1 MKETLESLPPKP
13 ESKDKKNYANQ
24 GAEQNIISANNSET
38 NSITIANEKQR
49 RIAQLANFF
58 NQLYGK
64 IPEPH
69 FAYLITFKDGIQTY
83 SFSITDE
90 IQRKEMAQM
99 AIALTN
105 NGFDVWHSVNT
116 VSIKPTSSKRGDETV
131 VSYQIACVVDID
143 IRSVAHKSNPSLLA
157 ADFDEAKSFLPFT
170 PSILVFSGYGLHAY
184 YIFETPLAI
193 TDDNREEIKRRNNLL
208 LDVIRQRANGKTIDG
223 VSDLPRV
230 LRTPSTFNYKLG
242 ADNASL
248 CHIVEDSG
256 LRFSP
261 NELDEKLNALIISQ
275 ETGKRETASSQKSI
289 IPRKSNEVFVDDNE
303 FNIFRI
309 RRMLDFINPSSLSY
323 DDWLAVGMALK
334 NIGMDCSDWEQW
346 SRHDERFKDGECQY
360 KWNGF
365 DRDGYDIG
373 TLYLFATQNGYD
385 AREIFREWYELNTS
399 SRPSDKKKT
408 NEEPTIQIDSLKK
421 ERNEVNKSLN
431 DFDKEKDAAL
441 EKLRNLEKFDSDT
454 MFSKDIVTASA
465 FALLFDKQAF
475 SNIKREIRI
484 YGDKHRAEKVSVNDW
499 LADVKDKAAEIS
511 SHQKLLLTRRTEIKA
526 EINSLSFA
534 ISDDTLRNISFPKG
548 YSISDEYGIEKVAG
562 ESTIT
567 ICRRPIII
575 TGKTFCVEE
584 KIYKVTLAYK
594 TSSGKWKKLEPTEKA
609 IVFNHRKLVDLAN
622 ADLPV
627 TSQNAAGLVEYFD
640 AFAAANAINFP
651 LEYSVPRG
659 GWYEFHGTENFADP
673 RRDFIITDDDDKK
686 ISVKVNERSEFAN
699 GLYQT
704 GNLAHWNQNAYE
716 LAKKSPVARFTVA
729 ASVAPPLLKVLGER
743 NFMFYIVAPT
753 RAGKTTALYLG
764 ASAVGSE
771 KIIRSFDATKNG
783 LIGAAADVSDYAF
796 FVDEK
801 QVADNRIREQ
811 LSGLVYAFGNGIGRT
826 KLNKDSSLRK
836 LQDWRTIAI
845 ATGETQLLP
854 DNVTEGA
861 NTRLLTVNAPKVILP
876 ADVCKKIRNTIRE
889 NHGLIFPL
897 IIDKIIAV
905 GKEKLRATYE
915 KLVDT
920 FVAQNP
926 NLLNE
931 YCRYLAVL
939 TLADALLNSVLG
951 NRNAIDDAIVAAQS
965 IFPLI
970 PTTTEISDTAREK
983 DFVLGYIAQSQN
995 RFTGGNVPL
1004 DRMQAISG
1012 RLDSP
1017 DYIYITAMALK
1028 QACVDAGFDYT
1039 KVVSDLV
1046 ADGFFKPADKIEKGR
1061 RTPKNTV
1068 PQRVGSGSAPTVPCY
1083 RIRKE
1088 DCGAKD

>member
-1 MKETLESLPPKP
+1 MKEPLESSSV
-13 ESKDKKNYANQ
+13 EFVSQDKKNYATQ
-24 GAEQNIISANNSET
+24 GADKSISANNSNADST
-38 NSITIANEKQR
+38 TIVDEKQN
-49 RIAQLANFF
+49 RIAKLAHFF

-69 FAYLITFKDGIQTY
+69 FAYLFTKQRGIF
-83 SFSITDE
+83 SFQINEESQRMAMALKAIELSSIG
-90 IQRKEMAQM
+90 I
-99 AIALTN
+99 
-105 NGFDVWHSVNT
+105 DVWHSVNT
-116 VSIKPTSSKRGDETV
+116 VSVQPTNGKRGDEFV
-131 VSYQIACVVDID
+131 VSYQTAIVVDID
-143 IRSVAHKSNPSLLA
+143 ISGVAHKSNNLA
-157 ADFDEAKSFLPFT
+157 ANFDEAKSFLPFT
-170 PSILVFSGYGLHAY
+170 PSLLLNSGHGGQAY
-184 YIFETPLAI
+184 FIFDHPIKI
-193 TDDNREEIKRRNNLL
+193 TNDNRELLKSRNNFMLN
-208 LDVIRQRANGKTIDG
+208 VIRNNAKGKTIDG
-223 VSDLPRV
+223 VGDLPRV
-230 LRTPSTFNYKLG
+230 MRTPGTFNYKLG
-242 ADNASL
+242 KDNAPL
-248 CHIVEDSG
+248 CQIVEDSG

-261 NELDEKLNALIISQ
+261 AQIDERLNALIIAQ
-275 ETGKRETASSQKSI
+275 ETGKRETISLQNSVV
-289 IPRKSNEVFVDDNE
+289 PRKSNESFIDDNE

-309 RRMLDFINPSSLSY
+309 RRMLDFINPSTLSY

-334 NIGMDCSDWEQW
+334 NSGCDCSDWENW

-365 DRDGYDIG
+365 DRDGYEMG
-373 TLYLFATQNGYD
+373 TLHHFATQNGYD
-385 AREIFREWYELNTS
+385 AKEIFREWYELNTS
-399 SRPSDKKKT
+399 SRLADKKKT
-408 NEEPTIQIDSLKK
+408 NEEPTSQIDSLKK

-441 EKLRNLEKFDSDT
+441 EKLRNIEKFDSNT
-454 MFSKDIVTASA
+454 MFSKDVVTAAA

-499 LADVKDKAAEIS
+499 LADVKDKAAEINS
-511 SHQKLLLTRRTEIKA
+511 RQKLLLTRRTEIKA

-534 ISDDTLRNISFPKG
+534 ISDDTLHNISFPKG
-548 YSISDEYGIEKVAG
+548 YSISDEYGIEKVVG
-562 ESTIT
+562 ESTVT

-594 TSSGKWKKLEPTEKA
+594 TSYSKWKKLDPTEKA

-640 AFAAANAINFP
+640 AFAAANEINFP

-659 GWYEFHGTENFADP
+659 GWYKFHGTENFADP

-699 GLYQT
+699 GLQKA
-704 GNLAHWNQNAYE
+704 GSLAEWKKGYE
-716 LAKKSPVARFTVA
+716 LAKKSPVARLNVA
-729 ASVAPPLLKVLGER
+729 ASVAPPLLNILGER
-743 NFMFYIVAPT
+743 NFMLYTVAPT

-826 KLNKDSSLRK
+826 KLNKDSTLRK

-861 NTRLLTVNAPKVILP
+861 NTRLLTVNAPKVILS
-876 ADVCKKIRNTIRE
+876 ADDCKKIRNIIRE
-889 NHGLIFPL
+889 NHGLVFPL

-905 GKEKLRATYE
+905 GKEKLRTTYE
-915 KLVDT
+915 NLVDT

-951 NRNAIDDAIVAAQS
+951 NSNAIDDAIIAMQS

-970 PTTTEISDTAREK
+970 PTTAEISDTAREK

-1004 DRMQAISG
+1004 DRMQSISG

-1028 QACVDAGFDYT
+1028 QACADAGFDYK
-1039 KVVSDLV
+1039 KVVTDLV

-1083 RIRKE
+1083 RIRKQ

>member
-1 MKETLESLPPKP
+1 MKEPIESSQEKNT
-13 ESKDKKNYANQ
+13 SQDKKNYATESAN
-24 GAEQNIISANNSET
+24 ENVISANNSNG
-38 NSITIANEKQR
+38 NSTTIANEKQS
-49 RIAQLANFF
+49 RIAELVHFF

-64 IPEPH
+64 ITAPH
-69 FAYLITFKDGIQTY
+69 FAYLTKFKGGTKFYPFAIADKT
-83 SFSITDE
+83 
-90 IQRKEMAQM
+90 QREAM
-99 AIALTN
+99 AIKAIELSDS
-105 NGFDVWHSVNT
+105 GVDIWHSVNT
-116 VSIKPTSSKRGDETV
+116 VSVAPYGGKRGDENV
-131 VSYQIACVVDID
+131 VSYQVAIVTDID
-143 IRSVAHKSNPSLLA
+143 ILSDAHKSKNLA
-157 ADFDEAKSFLPFT
+157 VNFDEAKSFLPFT
-170 PSILVFSGYGLHAY
+170 PSLIIDSGHGLQAY
-184 YIFETPLAI
+184 FIFDQPIKI
-193 TDDNREEIKRRNNLL
+193 TDQNRDEIKQRNNLL
-208 LDVIRQRANGKTIDG
+208 LDVIRQRANGKDIDG
-223 VSDLPRV
+223 VGDLPRI
-230 LRTPSTFNYKLG
+230 LRTPSTFNCKLG
-242 ADNASL
+242 VENAPM

-256 LRFSP
+256 LLFSP
-261 NELDEKLNALIISQ
+261 AQLDERLNSLIIPQ
-275 ETGKRETASSQKSI
+275 ETGKQETTSSKNSVV
-289 IPRKSNEVFVDDNE
+289 PRKSNEAFVDDNE

-309 RRMLDFINPSSLSY
+309 RRMLDFINPSTLSY

-365 DRDGYDIG
+365 DRDGYDVG
-373 TLYLFATQNGYD
+373 TLYLFASQNGYD
-385 AREIFREWYELNTS
+385 AKEIFREWYELNTD
-399 SRPSDKKKT
+399 SRPSDKKNT
-408 NEEPTIQIDSLKK
+408 NEEPTSQIDSLKK
-421 ERNEVNKSLN
+421 ERNEINKSLN
-431 DFDKEKDAAL
+431 NFEKEKDAAL
-441 EKLRNLEKFDSDT
+441 EKLRNLEKFDSET

-465 FALLFDKQAF
+465 FAYLFDKQAF
-475 SNIKREIRI
+475 SNIKRKTRI
-484 YGDKHRAEKVSVNDW
+484 YGDEHRAEKVSVNEW
-499 LADVKDKAAEIS
+499 LSDVKDKAN
-511 SHQKLLLTRRTEIKA
+511 EIKSSQNDLKNRRS
-526 EINSLSFA
+526 EIQAQISSLSFIA
-534 ISDDTLRNISFPKG
+534 TDDMLAGIVIPKG
-548 YSISDEYGIEKVAG
+548 YSISDEHGLEKVSG
-562 ESTIT
+562 ESMIT
-567 ICRRPIII
+567 ICRRPILI
-575 TGKTFCVEE
+575 TGKTFSVEE

-594 TSSGKWKKLEPTEKA
+594 NSSGKWKKLEPTEKA
-609 IVFNHRKLVDLAN
+609 IVFNQRKLVDLAN

-640 AFAAANAINFP
+640 AFAAANEINFP

-659 GWYEFHGTENFADP
+659 GWYKFHGTENFADP

-699 GLYQT
+699 GLQKA
-704 GNLAHWNQNAYE
+704 GSLAEWKKGYE
-716 LAKKSPVARFTVA
+716 LAKKSPVARLNVA
-729 ASVAPPLLKVLGER
+729 ASVAPPLLNILGER
-743 NFMFYIVAPT
+743 NFMLYTVAPT

-826 KLNKDSSLRK
+826 KLNKDSTLRK

-861 NTRLLTVNAPKVILP
+861 NTRLLTVNAPKVILS
-876 ADVCKKIRNTIRE
+876 ADDCKKIRNIIRE
-889 NHGLIFPL
+889 NHGLVFSL

-905 GKEKLRATYE
+905 GKEKLRTTYE
-915 KLVDT
+915 NLVDT

-951 NRNAIDDAIVAAQS
+951 NSNAIDDAIIAMQS

-970 PTTTEISDTAREK
+970 PTTAEISDTAREK

-995 RFTGGNVPL
+995 RFIGGNVPL
-1004 DRMQAISG
+1004 DRMQSISG

-1028 QACVDAGFDYT
+1028 QACADAGFDYK
-1039 KVVSDLV
+1039 KVVTDLV

-1083 RIRKE
+1083 RIRKQ

>member
-1 MKETLESLPPKP
+1 MKEALESSPTEPTP
-13 ESKDKKNYANQ
+13 QDKKNYATK
-24 GAEQNIISANNSET
+24 GADKSISANNSKA
-38 NSITIANEKQR
+38 NSITIADEKQS
-49 RIAQLANFF
+49 RIAKLVNFF

-69 FAYLITFKDGIQTY
+69 FAYLWTKQRGI
-83 SFSITDE
+83 FPFVINDE
-90 IQRKEMAQM
+90 SQRIAMAM
-99 AIALTN
+99 KAVELTN
-105 NGFDVWHSVNT
+105 NGVDVWHSVNT
-116 VSIKPTSSKRGDETV
+116 VSVEPTNGKRGDESV
-131 VSYQIACVVDID
+131 VSYQTAIVTDID
-143 IRSVAHKSNPSLLA
+143 IIGAAHKSTNLA
-157 ADFDEAKSFLPFT
+157 ANFDEAKSFLPIK
-170 PSILVFSGYGLHAY
+170 PSILLNSGNGAQAY
-184 YIFETPLAI
+184 FIFDHPILINDE
-193 TDDNREEIKRRNNLL
+193 NREELKRRNSLW
-208 LDVIRQRANGKTIDG
+208 LDFIRQCANGKDIDG
-223 VSDLPRV
+223 VGDLPRV
-230 LRTPSTFNYKLG
+230 MRTPGTFNYKLG
-242 ADNASL
+242 KNNAPL

-256 LRFSP
+256 LRFAP
-261 NELDEKLNALIISQ
+261 DQIDERLNALIISQ
-275 ETGKRETASSQKSI
+275 ETGKRETISSQNSVV
-289 IPRKSNEVFVDDNE
+289 PRKSNESFVDDNE

-309 RRMLDFINPSSLSY
+309 RRMLDFINPSTLTY

-373 TLYLFATQNGYD
+373 TLYLFASQNGYD
-385 AREIFREWYELNTS
+385 AKEIFREWYELNTG
-399 SRPSDKKKT
+399 SRPSDKKNT
-408 NEEPTIQIDSLKK
+408 NEEPTSQIDSLKK
-421 ERNEVNKSLN
+421 ERNEINKSLN
-431 DFDKEKDAAL
+431 NFEKEKDAAL
-441 EKLRNLEKFDSDT
+441 EKLRNLEKFDSET

-465 FALLFDKQAF
+465 FAYLFDKQAF
-475 SNIKREIRI
+475 SNIKRKTRI
-484 YGDKHRAEKVSVNDW
+484 YGDEHRAEKVSVNEW
-499 LADVKDKAAEIS
+499 LSDVKDKAN
-511 SHQKLLLTRRTEIKA
+511 EIKSRQNDLKNRRS
-526 EINSLSFA
+526 EIQAQISSLSFIA
-534 ISDDTLRNISFPKG
+534 TDDMLAGIVIPKG
-548 YSISDEYGIEKVAG
+548 YSISDEHGLEKVSG
-562 ESTIT
+562 ESMIT
-567 ICRRPIII
+567 ICRRPILI
-575 TGKTFCVEE
+575 TGKTFSVEE

-594 TSSGKWKKLEPTEKA
+594 NSSGKWKKLEPTEKA
-609 IVFNHRKLVDLAN
+609 IVFNQRKLVDLAN

-640 AFAAANAINFP
+640 AFAAANEINFP

-659 GWYEFHGTENFADP
+659 GWYKFHGTENFADP

-699 GLYQT
+699 GLQKA
-704 GNLAHWNQNAYE
+704 GSLAEWKKGYE
-716 LAKKSPVARFTVA
+716 LAKKSPVARLNVA
-729 ASVAPPLLKVLGER
+729 ASVAPPLLNILGER
-743 NFMFYIVAPT
+743 NFMLYTVAPT

-826 KLNKDSSLRK
+826 KLNKDSTLRK

-861 NTRLLTVNAPKVILP
+861 NTRLLTVNAPKVILS
-876 ADVCKKIRNTIRE
+876 ADDCKKIRKIIRE
-889 NHGLIFPL
+889 NHGLVFPL

-905 GKEKLRATYE
+905 GKEKLRTTYE
-915 KLVDT
+915 NLVDT

-951 NRNAIDDAIVAAQS
+951 NSNAIDDAIIAMQS

-970 PTTTEISDTAREK
+970 PTTAEISDTAREK

-1004 DRMQAISG
+1004 DRMQSISG

-1028 QACVDAGFDYT
+1028 QACADAGFDYK
-1039 KVVSDLV
+1039 KVVTDLV

-1083 RIRKE
+1083 RIRKD
-1088 DCGAKD
+1088 DCNIKD